1 MRHQVPNRTRLPNSK
16 GKLREGRRKAQADL
30 RELCSLVKIWKG
42 FKRTPTIEKALTG
55 KHISQKE
62 KMTRLT
68 RFIGIQEWLS
78 TSRQSGRRYLNP
90 CLAGGETKPFPT
102 LERAKEERRR
112 RDAERGHFE
121 KLSHYYQ
128 REGGSWQRRLKGL
141 PLVKEGK
148 HRPDR

>member
-1 MRHQVPNRTRLPNSK
+1 MRHEVPDRTRLPNSK
-16 GKLREGRRKAQADL
+16 GKPREGRRKAQADL

-68 RFIGIQEWLS
+68 RFVGIQEWLS

-102 LERAKEERRR
+102 SERAKEERRR
-112 RDAERGHFE
+112 RDAERGHSE
-121 KLSHYYQ
+121 KLSRYY
-128 REGGSWQRRLKGL
+128 
-141 PLVKEGK
+141 
-148 HRPDR
+148 